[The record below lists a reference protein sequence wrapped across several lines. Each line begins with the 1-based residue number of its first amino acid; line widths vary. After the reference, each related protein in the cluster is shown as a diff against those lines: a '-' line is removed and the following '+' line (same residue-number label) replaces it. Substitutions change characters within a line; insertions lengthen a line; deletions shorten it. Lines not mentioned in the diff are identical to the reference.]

1 MPCCFGGRQN
11 RERRGIETDGQR
23 RREGQRPAYWYVVNG
38 YFRSGRLGLLDALN
52 LPLCYAA
59 FACTMVRLRR
69 RRA

>member
-1 MPCCFGGRQN
+1 
-11 RERRGIETDGQR
+11 
-23 RREGQRPAYWYVVNG
+23 VNG
-38 YFRSGRLGLLDALN
+38 YFRSGWLGLLDALN